1 MRILRK
7 DGTVTPVEYTD
18 EVRGHITYVTISKD
32 LDFSDAVSLELE
44 YAHGLAHSGDEGYFV
59 LPGSTKSESMLC
71 RFTEKADAE
80 YVMKEYTMP
89 IFGVKTKRGAFVA
102 IVTGMAY
109 SYTLVC
115 GVKNGNYYLYPRF
128 VLNGEQPC
136 EDIRVEY
143 HYLSADDGDYSGMA
157 REYRRYQLQ
166 CGACLPLKER
176 AAKNPTL
183 AYAKDAVLIRIRM
196 GWKPVPATVLHQTPE
211 TEPPMHVACT
221 FATVE
226 RFMDK
231 LHAAGVKKAELTL
244 VGWNVKGHDG
254 RWPSAFPVEEALGGA
269 EGLRRVV
276 EKAKHYGYLIDGHTN
291 STDAYEISPLWD
303 ENDLLVDRDG
313 KHMPIGNWS
322 GGAGRALCP
331 ACALKQAKTILPQ
344 VAETGFRGLHY
355 VDVVNIVMP
364 RVCYSKAH
372 PVNIVQ
378 SIDCH
383 RQLARLCH
391 DRFGGYS
398 SEGVFDFSARYL
410 DFGLYVCFNEKKIT
424 PLCDALIPWWQLVY
438 HGIIMSNPYAVT
450 VNYPVKGEHAHLK
463 LLERGGRPSMY
474 LYSKFVEK
482 KNGNWMGE
490 DDLTCD
496 DEADMD
502 ATVAHIARAYAEWE
516 TLSQLETAYMEQH
529 REIAPGVFEITYS
542 DGTALTVDYNTET
555 FKISPSV

>member
-7 DGTVTPVEYTD
+7 DQTTAPAAYTVE
-18 EVRGHITYVTISKD
+18 ERGDVTCVTIQKD
-32 LDFSDAVSLELE
+32 LNFSDVVSIDFE
-44 YAHGLAHSGDEGYFV
+44 YAHDLAKRGDEGYFV
-59 LPGSTKSESMLC
+59 LPGSQKSESMLC

-80 YVMKEYTMP
+80 YVMREYTMP
-89 IFGVKTKRGAFVA
+89 IFGVKTKAGAFVA

-115 GVKNGNYYLYPRF
+115 GVKDSRYYLYPRF
-128 VLNGEQPC
+128 ILNGEAPC
-136 EDIRVEY
+136 EDIQVEY
-143 HYLSADDGDYSGMA
+143 HRLPAADADYSGMA
-157 REYRRYQLQ
+157 REYRRYQLER
-166 CGACLPLKER
+166 GACLPLRER

-196 GWKPVPATVLHQTPE
+196 GWKPVPATVLHQTLKN
-211 TEPPMHVACT
+211 EPPMHVACT

-226 RFMDK
+226 RLMDK
-231 LHAAGVKKAELTL
+231 LYAAGVKKAELTL

-254 RWPSAFPVEEALGGA
+254 RWPSAFPVAEELGGE
-269 EGLRRVV
+269 EGLRRVI
-276 EKAKHYGYLIDGHTN
+276 EKAKTYGYLIDGHTN

-303 ENDLLVDRDG
+303 ENDLLVGRDG

-331 ACALKQAKTILPQ
+331 ACALKQAETILPQ
-344 VAETGFRGLHY
+344 VAKMGFHGLHY

-364 RVCYSKAH
+364 RVCYSKVH
-372 PVNIVQ
+372 PVNIAQ

-410 DFGLYVCFNEKKIT
+410 DYGLYVCFNEKKIT

-450 VNYPVKGEHAHLK
+450 VNYPIKGTHAHLK
-463 LLERGGRPSMY
+463 LLECGGRPSMY

-482 KNGNWMGE
+482 KDGNWMGE

-496 DEADMD
+496 NEADMD
-502 ATVAHIARAYAEWE
+502 ATVAHIAHAYAERE
-516 TLSQLETAYMEQH
+516 TLSHLEMAYMEHH
-529 REIAPGVFEITYS
+529 REIAPDVFEIAYS
-542 DGTALTVDYNTET
+542 DGTVLTVDYGAET